1 MDYQFFFGNVVRCG
15 TDGHAGNCFRSSEQ
29 LFSSREQDGGG
40 D

>member
-1 MDYQFFFGNVVRCG
+1 MFLFCLRFVFSMDTLNRTGGSQ
-15 TDGHAGNCFRSSEQ
+15 Q